1 MSYTAYQ
8 ELRAYY
14 EILEITE
21 NEIDDLIY
29 CDHPPFDYLDQIES
43 KRLLTQDIK
52 WLIRDIQV
60 QIAVSSFQKLTF

>member
-1 MSYTAYQ
+1 MSYTTYQ

-21 NEIDDLIY
+21 NEIDDLIF

-60 QIAVSSFQKLTF
+60 QVTVSSFQKLTF

>member
-1 MSYTAYQ
+1 MPYTIHQ

-21 NEIDDLIY
+21 NEIEYLLY
-29 CDHPPFDYLDQIES
+29 LDHPPLDYLDQIES
-43 KRLLTQDIK
+43 KRQLTKDIK

-60 QIAVSSFQKLTF
+60 EIAVDSFQKLTF

>member
-1 MSYTAYQ
+1 MSYTTCQ

-29 CDHPPFDYLDQIES
+29 CDHPPFDYLNQIES
-43 KRLLTQDIK
+43 KRRLTQDIK

-60 QIAVSSFQKLTF
+60 QVAVSSFQKLTF